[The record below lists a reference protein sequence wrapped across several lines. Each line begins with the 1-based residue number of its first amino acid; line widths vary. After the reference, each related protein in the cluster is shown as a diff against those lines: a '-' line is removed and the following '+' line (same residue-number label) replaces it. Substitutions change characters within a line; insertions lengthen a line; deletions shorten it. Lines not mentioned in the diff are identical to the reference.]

1 MALATNQLEIGKKL
15 VATFVDI
22 QGETQQIS
30 AGLLTIMPVQDVE
43 LVYSTKRLTLFIVPK
58 PVNPWI
64 IISNTGQKLECKAQQ
79 DAKTFMTE
87 MKVLAIFAK
96 NLYN

>member
-30 AGLLTIMPVQDVE
+30 AESLTIMPVQDVE
-43 LVYSTKRLTLFIVPK
+43 LVYSTKRPTLFIVQK
-58 PVNPWI
+58 PVSLWI
-64 IISNTGQKLECKAQQ
+64 IISNTGQKLEFRAQQ
-79 DAKTFMTE
+79 DAKTFMTGI
-87 MKVLAIFAK
+87 KVLVIFAK
-96 NLYN
+96 NLYS

>member
-30 AGLLTIMPVQDVE
+30 VELLIIMSVQDVE
-43 LVYSTKRLTLFIVPK
+43 LVYRTKRLTLFIVQK
-58 PVNPWI
+58 AVSLWI
-64 IISNTGQKLECKAQQ
+64 IVSNTGQKLEFRAQQ
-79 DAKTFMTE
+79 DAKKFMTG
-87 MKVLAIFAK
+87 MRVLVIFAK
-96 NLYN
+96 NL